1 MISTK
6 ENWETRYSQHEYI
19 YGKRPNEFLR
29 VTLQGKTPG
38 RILLPCEGEGRNA
51 VYAAGQGWIVDAF
64 DQSIN
69 GQVKCMAL
77 AAENGVKVNYQI
89 ADATE
94 FDAGTERY
102 DMIALIFVHLP
113 PEIRKSV
120 HQKLAGALKTG
131 GMLVL
136 EAFNPQQLRNSSGG
150 PKNKEMLYT
159 PDMLRDD
166 FGTLK
171 IQYLEKVET
180 HIDEGRLHSGL
191 ADVVRLIAVK

>member
-77 AAENGVKVNYQI
+77 ASENGVKVNYQI

-102 DMIALIFVHLP
+102 DCP
-113 PEIRKSV
+113 DIRASSGCNKEGRTP
-120 HQKLAGALKTG
+120 KARRCAENRRDAGA
-131 GMLVL
+131 
-136 EAFNPQQLRNSSGG
+136 RS
-150 PKNKEMLYT
+150 
-159 PDMLRDD
+159 
-166 FGTLK
+166 
-171 IQYLEKVET
+171 I
-180 HIDEGRLHSGL
+180 
-191 ADVVRLIAVK
+191 